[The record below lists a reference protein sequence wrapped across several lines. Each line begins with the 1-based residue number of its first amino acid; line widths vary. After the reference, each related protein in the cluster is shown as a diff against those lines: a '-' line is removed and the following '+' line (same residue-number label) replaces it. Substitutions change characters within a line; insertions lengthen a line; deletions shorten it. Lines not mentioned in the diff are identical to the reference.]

1 MTTNQSTQAK
11 PQVAPTDLKPN
22 PEFARLASDEVIART
37 AQALTA
43 NGFTAIVVDSGEQA
57 RQKVHELLTPGAEVF
72 DSTSR
77 TLDAIGLT
85 QEIHAG
91 DIPYNAIKPQ
101 IYGMDRQTQ
110 MREIR
115 KLGAAPDYVIGSVH
129 ALTEQGAMLIAS
141 ASGSQL
147 GPYASGAGNVIF
159 VVGAQKIV
167 PNLETGLRRIYEYSY
182 PLEDARARQAYGFG
196 SRVAK
201 ILIINIE
208 NPGRVSVILVKE
220 QLGF

>member
-1 MTTNQSTQAK
+1 MSTVTQVNS
-11 PQVAPTDLKPN
+11 QVAAPNLEPNMRFAELPTD
-22 PEFARLASDEVIART
+22 DVIART

-43 NGFTAIVVDSGEQA
+43 NGFNVIVVENGEQA
-57 RQKVHELLTPGAEVF
+57 RQKVHKLLTPGAEVF
-72 DSTSR
+72 DATSR

-85 QEIHAG
+85 KELHAG

-101 IYGMDRQTQ
+101 IYKMNRQTQ

-129 ALTEQGAMLIAS
+129 AVTEQGTLLIAS

-201 ILIINIE
+201 ILMFNSDS
-208 NPGRVSVILVKE
+208 PGRVSVILVKE
-220 QLGF
+220 NLGF

>member
-1 MTTNQSTQAK
+1 MRSG
-11 PQVAPTDLKPN
+11 LG
-22 PEFARLASDEVIART
+22 LALCGFVW
-37 AQALTA
+37 LT
-43 NGFTAIVVDSGEQA
+43 GC
-57 RQKVHELLTPGAEVF
+57 
-72 DSTSR
+72 
-77 TLDAIGLT
+77 
-85 QEIHAG
+85 AG
-91 DIPYNAIKPQ
+91 NDH
-101 IYGMDRQTQ
+101 G
-110 MREIR
+110 
-115 KLGAAPDYVIGSVH
+115 
-129 ALTEQGAMLIAS
+129 
-141 ASGSQL
+141 SGSQL

-220 QLGF
+220 RLGF

>member
-1 MTTNQSTQAK
+1 MSTVTQVNS
-11 PQVAPTDLKPN
+11 QVAAPNLEPNMRFAELPTD
-22 PEFARLASDEVIART
+22 DVIART

-43 NGFTAIVVDSGEQA
+43 NGFNVIVVENGEQA

-72 DSTSR
+72 DATSR
-77 TLDAIGLT
+77 TLEAIGLAK
-85 QEIHAG
+85 ELHAG

-101 IYGMDRQTQ
+101 IYKMDRQTQ

-129 ALTEQGAMLIAS
+129 AVTEQGTLLIAS

-201 ILIINIE
+201 ILMINSDS
-208 NPGRVSVILVKE
+208 PGRVSVILVKE
-220 QLGF
+220 NLGF

>member
-11 PQVAPTDLKPN
+11 PQVAPTELKPN

-72 DSTSR
+72 DATSR
-77 TLDAIGLT
+77 TLDTIGLT

-115 KLGAAPDYVIGSVH
+115 KLAAAPDYVIGSVH
-129 ALTEQGAMLIAS
+129 ALTEQGASVAVYERGVPGNGQ
-141 ASGSQL
+141 SGGESRIFRHAHDDRRLVGQVP
-147 GPYASGAGNVIF
+147 GPPPDR
-159 VVGAQKIV
+159 VG
-167 PNLETGLRRIYEYSY
+167 
-182 PLEDARARQAYGFG
+182 
-196 SRVAK
+196 
-201 ILIINIE
+201 
-208 NPGRVSVILVKE
+208 
-220 QLGF
+220 